1 MTKAIFLSVGA
12 TGFEPTTPWS
22 QTRYSTGLNYT
33 PNALFFKSGAKVRKK
48 INSQFT
54 IHNDKSIIN
63 KNSQL
68 AIHNSQL
75 FTICEP

>member
-48 INSQFT
+48 IIPQ
-54 IHNDKSIIN
+54 SIIP
-63 KNSQL
+63 KSQPFFNL
-68 AIHNSQL
+68 I
-75 FTICEP
+75 